1 MNQIWVGIDVA
12 KAHLDVAFRPTGA
25 ALQFPN
31 STSGI
36 DQLLTHL
43 RSVEPTLVVLEAT
56 GGLQIPVTAAL
67 AQAGIPVAVVNPRQ
81 VRDFARA
88 TGKLAKTDTLD
99 AGVLAHFGEALNPE
113 VRPLPDAQLQEL
125 GELLGRR
132 QQLVEMLVMEN
143 NRLGTL
149 RSKRAQQDVKA
160 HIQWL
165 QERLNNLEQE
175 LSEQVRNS
183 PVWREQDQ
191 LLRSCPGVGPML
203 SLALLTYLPELGKL
217 SGKQIAALVGVAP
230 LVRESGKWQ
239 GKRRIWGGRAQV
251 RRVLYMATVTATQ
264 WNPSIRE
271 YYQRL
276 VAKGKAKKVAIVACM
291 RKLLTI
297 LNAMVKHG
305 ELWKT
310 TDLAP
315 EGI

>member
-1 MNQIWVGIDVA
+1 MSQIWVGIDVA

-132 QQLVEMLVMEN
+132 QQVVEMLVMEN

-160 HIQWL
+160 EVFLEKSAISHTSRTL
-165 QERLNNLEQE
+165 QPFQE
-175 LSEQVRNS
+175 LQMYPCKFTPET
-183 PVWREQDQ
+183 
-191 LLRSCPGVGPML
+191 LPGF
-203 SLALLTYLPELGKL
+203 TC
-217 SGKQIAALVGVAP
+217 
-230 LVRESGKWQ
+230 
-239 GKRRIWGGRAQV
+239 
-251 RRVLYMATVTATQ
+251 
-264 WNPSIRE
+264 
-271 YYQRL
+271 RL
-276 VAKGKAKKVAIVACM
+276 
-291 RKLLTI
+291 
-297 LNAMVKHG
+297 
-305 ELWKT
+305 
-310 TDLAP
+310 
-315 EGI
+315 